1 MIFRLKYVWTSNM
14 ISPDDAMLA
23 KQSLV
28 WIQTYLHQSA
38 IRKPRF
44 ISQNYPIIINEFIVL
59 IHSFHCWNY
68 ASYFKMS
75 STFSEVPKRSA
86 AVSYRSPEVR
96 PCLAPHSTPPRPL
109 QLHPA
114 AQSLPETRRCSR
126 GRCYGWTW
134 EERQG
139 NQPQDRLYEKKRLKM
154 DHHLEIRV
162 KKKMN
167 KSDENERWPSK
178 QSFLNWSRF
187 GHSTKV
193 ETC

>member
-1 MIFRLKYVWTSNM
+1 M

-75 STFSEVPKRSA
+75 STFSEVPTRSA
-86 AVSYRSPEVR
+86 AVSCIHTHTPTHTVR
-96 PCLAPHSTPPRPL
+96 TTNSESHTDTDFFHILLEKCPLSKCPMGKCPLGNCRLGNCRAPPC
-109 QLHPA
+109 
-114 AQSLPETRRCSR
+114 
-126 GRCYGWTW
+126 
-134 EERQG
+134 
-139 NQPQDRLYEKKRLKM
+139 
-154 DHHLEIRV
+154 
-162 KKKMN
+162 
-167 KSDENERWPSK
+167 
-178 QSFLNWSRF
+178 
-187 GHSTKV
+187 
-193 ETC
+193 